1 MLRMWCTL
9 DYFVLDIYITW
20 CTILYIYIYKE
31 KERERE
37 RERELLQIIAV
48 LFTILDKITR
58 LFAQF

>member
-1 MLRMWCTL
+1 MH
-9 DYFVLDIYITW
+9 YFI
-20 CTILYIYIYKE
+20 YIYIYIKK

>member
-1 MLRMWCTL
+1 MH
-9 DYFVLDIYITW
+9 YFI
-20 CTILYIYIYKE
+20 YIYIYIK
-31 KERERE
+31 KKRERE